1 MTTKRNP
8 RYTAAELT
16 KRIHGFIAQLAEET
30 DAARLSDEFQRYLD
44 FSSKFHKYSWRN
56 QMLIWIHNPD
66 ASYVAGYK
74 KWPQLGRHVRK
85 GEKGIPILA
94 PIIYKSQNG
103 DSEEETRLTFKVV
116 YVFDVSQTEGDPL
129 TEPEWKSPEKRPE
142 LHQRLIAFAE
152 SRGIKVTVES
162 LNGSTQGYSA
172 GGYIALDVEAG
183 TSTLIH
189 EIAHELL
196 HQSEA
201 RPDRKTSELQAEAV
215 AYTVGRHFG
224 LESGSCPNYLVVW
237 NATASTLNENLEI
250 IAGCA
255 AGMINALDGR
265 QHEGQQNQPWT
276 LKTQAFPT
284 FVC

>member
-1 MTTKRNP
+1 MTTKRKA

-16 KRIHGFIAQLAEET
+16 KRIHGFIEQLAEET
-30 DAARLSDEFQRYLD
+30 DAARLSDEFQRYLE

-56 QMLIWIHNPD
+56 QMLIWMDNPD

-74 KWPQLGRHVRK
+74 KWPQLGRHVRQ

-94 PIIYKSQNG
+94 PIVYKRENG
-103 DSEEETRLTFKVV
+103 AGEEESRLSFKVV

-129 TEPEWKSPEKRPE
+129 PEPEWKSPEKRPA
-142 LHQRLIAFAE
+142 LHQRLIVFAE

-172 GGYIALDVEAG
+172 GGHIALDVDAG

-201 RPDRKTSELQAEAV
+201 RPDRKTCELQAEAV

-224 LESGSCPNYLVVW
+224 LESVSCSNYLAIW
-237 NATASTLNENLEI
+237 NTTAEGVRANLET
-250 IAGCA
+250 IARCA
-255 AGMINALDGR
+255 GEVIDAMKAAPLIVS
-265 QHEGQQNQPWT
+265 E
-276 LKTQAFPT
+276 AF
-284 FVC
+284 